1 MSVHATKLRDLTWG
15 AALRWL
21 PNPRTIPNNLHGG
34 QKKRSWKQALSL
46 ATRFTVIAVVHD
58 ENMQHLLRDE
68 FLCINPSDLYQ
79 EQSVTNGLS
88 PHPVSAPIRIC
99 LHFRS
104 KDSSSKFLRHFLIAR
119 RGFLQRHFVTHQ
131 LSHTTLSTTIFHT
144 QLCQLPSFTHNF
156 VTHHLSHTTLS
167 HTIFHTQLCHT
178 PSFTQNN
185 LTHNFVPHNHFTHN
199 FVVLRGRRGTFCVAG
214 VAQSHIH
221 LRFAWQAWHSWH
233 WVARL
238 GPI

>member
-119 RGFLQRHFVTHQ
+119 RGSCSGT
-131 LSHTTLSTTIFHT
+131 LSHTNFHI
-144 QLCQLPSFTHNF
+144 QLCQPPSFTHNF
-156 VTHHLSHTTLS
+156 VNYHLSHTTLS
-167 HTIFHTQLCHT
+167 LTMFNTKLCHKKSL
-178 PSFTQNN
+178 PK
-185 LTHNFVPHNHFTHN
+185 
-199 FVVLRGRRGTFCVAG
+199 
-214 VAQSHIH
+214 
-221 LRFAWQAWHSWH
+221 
-233 WVARL
+233 
-238 GPI
+238 